1 MATHNATIIEVHFP
15 CHAVT
20 IPSDH
25 GYALYS
31 AISRLVPE
39 VHTADRVAIATI
51 PGQAVGQGVTIPD
64 PSATLR
70 LRLPREQ
77 APLICALAGETLSLN
92 GHRLTLGD
100 PWLSALAPAP
110 RLDSRIVTIKG
121 FTEPEPFQEAVNRK
135 LQEMAIDGMP
145 SVGPRRVVRVGDHK
159 IVGFALAIHQLN
171 DDASLLL
178 QESGMGGR
186 RRMGCGIFFPIAI
199 DRVIGQPPQ
208 RVEKVSR

>member
-39 VHTADRVAIATI
+39 VHAADRVAIATI

-121 FTEPEPFQEAVNRK
+121 FVESGPFLLALGRK
-135 LQEMAIDGMP
+135 LEVLGVEPRVVMGA
-145 SVGPRRVVRVGDHK
+145 RRVVRVADRTV
-159 IVGFALAIHQLN
+159 VGFAV
-171 DDASLLL
+171 SLRGLGAAESILL
-178 QESGMGGR
+178 QENGLGGR
-186 RRMGCGIFFPIAI
+186 RRIGCGILLPVRHYAAMI
-199 DRVIGQPPQ
+199 DD
-208 RVEKVSR
+208 